1 MVPNKKI
8 NSFILQIKNNY
19 STMKRNLL
27 IVTIVTSVFIGLISC
42 GGGDIT
48 KSKEYLALKAE
59 LDKIKS
65 QDSLEAANIA
75 AYKKL
80 NEDFCANKREDFL
93 AGIAD
98 NYVDHNQDTMLTK
111 KQGKEACAE
120 GFDVVNQTNTEMKV
134 NYVHMYADG
143 DYVFA
148 HTSMSGK
155 MSGSMGPGMPSMNG
169 TYTDVDFFEV
179 IRYENGKCA
188 ERWGL
193 MDGAKMMAQ
202 IAASNTGTTEQ
213 PK

>member
-1 MVPNKKI
+1 MIRKI
-8 NSFILQIKNNY
+8 SLMI
-19 STMKRNLL
+19 M
-27 IVTIVTSVFIGLISC
+27 GLSLALFLNSC
-42 GGGDIT
+42 GGDPT
-48 KSKEYLALKAE
+48 KSKEYVALKAE

-75 AYKKL
+75 SYKKL
-80 NEDFCANKREDFL
+80 NDDFCAGKREDFL

-98 NYVDHNQDTMLTK
+98 NYVDHNPDTMLTK

-120 GFDVVNQTNTEMKV
+120 GFDGVNGSNSEMKV
-134 NYVHMYADG
+134 NYPHMYAEG

-155 MSGSMGPGMPSMNG
+155 MSGSMGPGLPTING
-169 TYTDVDFFEV
+169 SYTDVDFFEV

-193 MDGAKMMAQ
+193 MDVNKMMAQ
-202 IAASNTGTTEQ
+202 IAAGNTATTEQ